1 MKYQGKI
8 CKGKKYKSKMFFK
21 ADLDALDVLILHEI
35 SVLALVVYLGVCLLH
50 PQFISYLLL
59 SDIQAYTYSSVLWSF
74 DLPIVFMKDDLECI
88 SLKNR
93 IR

>member
-1 MKYQGKI
+1 
-8 CKGKKYKSKMFFK
+8 MFFK

-59 SDIQAYTYSSVLWSF
+59 SDIQAYTYSSVL
-74 DLPIVFMKDDLECI
+74 
-88 SLKNR
+88 
-93 IR
+93 